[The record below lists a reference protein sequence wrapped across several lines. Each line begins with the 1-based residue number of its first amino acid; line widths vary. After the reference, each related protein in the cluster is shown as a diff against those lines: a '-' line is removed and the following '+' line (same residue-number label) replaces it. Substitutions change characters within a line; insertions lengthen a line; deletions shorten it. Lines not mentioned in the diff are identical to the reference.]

1 MKKKTHEQYVIEV
14 AEINPNIEVVGKY
27 IDTHTPILHKCRVD
41 GYEWMASPGNI
52 LRGRGCPKCKALKLH
67 NLKAKQNDQYVSEV
81 AKINPNIVVLG
92 QYAGNKTPVLHMCLL
107 DNYVWYAS
115 PDNILHG
122 SGCPKCKAIKISICK
137 TKTHEQYVKEVFEI
151 NPYIE
156 VVDIYVNA
164 ETKILH
170 RCLIDGCEWDS
181 LPGNIL
187 SGHGCPFCNQ
197 SIGER
202 QISIYLNKNGF
213 AYIPQHIFNTCKYK
227 KCLPFD
233 FYLPDYNICIE
244 YDGEQHFRPIE
255 YFGGE
260 NGFIERKRNDAIK
273 NAYCDKNDIALLR
286 IAYNQDIEIELDN
299 FFNNTKLIKEVS

>member
-1 MKKKTHEQYVIEV
+1 MKKKTHEEYVREV
-14 AEINPNIEVVGKY
+14 YQINQFIEVVGKY
-27 IDTHTPILHKCRVD
+27 VGNHTPILHKCKID
-41 GYEWMASPGNI
+41 GHEWMAMPSNI
-52 LRGRGCPKCKALKLH
+52 LRGRGCPKCKTLKLH
-67 NLKAKQNDQYVSEV
+67 NLKVKQNSQYVAEA
-81 AKINPNIVVLG
+81 AKINPNIIVVG
-92 QYAGNKTPVLHMCLL
+92 QCVDNKTPILHMCLI
-107 DNYVWYAS
+107 DKHIWYAS

-122 SGCPKCKAIKISICK
+122 SGCPKCKAIKIGICK
-137 TKTHEQYVKEVFEI
+137 TKTHQQYVKEVSEV

-156 VVDIYVNA
+156 VTGTYINA

-170 RCLIDGCEWDS
+170 RCLIDGCEWYS

-187 SGHGCPFCNQ
+187 CGHGCPCCNQ

-202 QISIYLNKNGF
+202 QISIYLSNSGF
-213 AYIPQHIFNTCKYK
+213 VYKSQHTFSDCRYK

-260 NGFIERKRNDAIK
+260 DGFVERKRNDAIK
-273 NAYCDKNDIALLR
+273 NAYCNKNNITLLR
-286 IAYNQDIEIELDN
+286 VAYNQDVEIILNN